1 MFLTKA
7 SAGRSDY
14 YINKFK
20 YAARIIKANQDVRGG
35 VMKFMKAVILCGGRG
50 TRLRDETEFKPKPLI
65 EIGGM
70 PILWH
75 IMKIYSHYGVKDF
88 VLCLGYKGQMI
99 KDFFLNLD
107 MYQADVTFNTK
118 TKNVKYHSNK
128 KPDEWNITFA
138 ETGLD
143 TGTGGRIKKIEKY
156 IGEDSFFLTY
166 GDGVSDVDISK
177 LHMFHKKHGKTA
189 TVTAVTPLAKFGVL
203 QLQSGMVVD
212 FTKRDIVHG
221 SRIDGGY
228 FVFKKQIFDY
238 LTMDNG
244 CMLEDKPLKMLAKD
258 KLFVA
263 YMHNGFWQCMD
274 IQQQVD
280 MLNELWQK
288 NQAPWKVWKS

>member
-1 MFLTKA
+1 
-7 SAGRSDY
+7 
-14 YINKFK
+14 
-20 YAARIIKANQDVRGG
+20 
-35 VMKFMKAVILCGGRG
+35 MKFMKAVILCGGRG

-65 EIGGM
+65 EVGGM

-107 MYQADVTFNTK
+107 MYQTDVTFNTK

-128 KPDEWNITFA
+128 KPDEWSITFA
-138 ETGLD
+138 DTGLD
-143 TGTGGRIKKIEKY
+143 TGTGGRVKKIEKY
-156 IGEDSFFLTY
+156 IDEDSFFLTY

-177 LHMFHKKHGKTA
+177 LSMFHKKHGKIA

-203 QLQSGMVVD
+203 QLQNGMVVD

-228 FVFKKQIFDY
+228 FIFKKHIFDY
-238 LTMDNG
+238 LTMDND
-244 CMLEDKPLKMLAKD
+244 CMLENKPLKMLAKD
-258 KLFVA
+258 KQFVA

-288 NQAPWKVWKS
+288 NEAPWKVWKG